1 MKIDILGTPYELLYS
16 SQEKDEKLVQCDG
29 YCDDTTKRLV
39 VDDMRKGTTEV
50 MSKGNLDEYR
60 NCCARHEIIHAFFFE
75 SGLAHNSDFAANE
88 ENVDW
93 IARQFPKMLRAFRE
107 AKVI

>member
-16 SQEKDEKLVQCDG
+16 SQEKDERLVQCDG

-39 VDDMRKGTTEV
+39 VDDMRKGATEV

-60 NCCARHEIIHAFFFE
+60 NCCARHEIIHAFF
-75 SGLAHNSDFAANE
+75 SKAALHITAILQPMKKT
-88 ENVDW
+88 W
-93 IARQFPKMLRAFRE
+93 IG
-107 AKVI
+107 